1 MKKVL
6 KKLKSFHSLSPKE
19 RKLFF
24 QVIFLSIYRE
34 ILFFIGSEKAFSEKI
49 MREHPRKNISEENEE
64 YAAEISKAIQL
75 AAKYIPWRN
84 KCRHRS
90 WQAVYLLNKKR
101 IPYSYQ
107 VGVNRSKISEGHS
120 WVKVNARFITGYC
133 NTSDYTIVVNSHPS
147 NEL

>member
-6 KKLKSFHSLSPKE
+6 KKLKSFRSLSPNE

-34 ILFFIGSEKAFSEKI
+34 ILFFIGSRKAFSEKI
-49 MREHPRKNISEENEE
+49 IKDHSIYNISEEKGDF
-64 YAAEISKAIQL
+64 AVEISKAIHL
-75 AAKYIPWRN
+75 AAKYIPWNNR
-84 KCRHRS
+84 CRHQS

-107 VGVNRSKISEGHS
+107 VGVNRNKFLEGHS
-120 WVKVNARFITGYC
+120 WVKVNGRFITGYC
-133 NTSDYTIVVNSHPS
+133 NTSDYTIVVSRLPFNGF
-147 NEL
+147 